1 MSLLKNQKGQAGLES
16 GLLVLLIGI
25 MFISIFGMLR
35 ENTGDKLAEGASQQQ
50 VEQKRRDNNY
60 TSNNNYDSSNQNIS
74 TNSKQSSFYVI
85 DNAGLLSTYSANRIS
100 ERSKQLDLNSK
111 AQIVVET
118 LESMNGKSIEEY
130 SSSRFRELGLGDKE
144 LNNGILIVVVPI
156 EKVVRI
162 EIGYG
167 LEGAISDGKVG
178 NIVREKGLKRFE
190 EQNFEKGITDTY
202 FTIAEEVSREYKTSA
217 HKGTEGGAG
226 VTVKWK

>member
-1 MSLLKNQKGQAGLES
+1 MFLLKNQKGQSILEY
-16 GLLVLLIGI
+16 GLLFVLLGLALCSS
-25 MFISIFGMLR
+25 FSML
-35 ENTGDKLAEGASQQQ
+35 TGNIKAKLAESASQQQ
-50 VEQKRRDNNY
+50 EKQERGDNNY
-60 TSNNNYDSSNQNIS
+60 TANNDYNSSNQNIS
-74 TNSKQSSFYVI
+74 TSSKESSFYVI

-144 LNNGILIVVVPI
+144 LNNGVLIVVVPI
-156 EKVVRI
+156 EKVARI

-167 LEGAISDGKVG
+167 LEGAIPDGKAG

-202 FTIAEEVSREYKTSA
+202 FAIAEEVSKEYKPSA
-217 HKGTEGGAG
+217 RKGTEGGAG